1 MPSLTRARYARQ
13 VSATQVICLSV
24 ILFTLLI
31 PSTIASAG
39 DEGVHSMAG
48 ENHHL
53 HEMAFDDFEFDE
65 FTDVPVTFYITNH
78 NDYRRIEVSLIA
90 KIEPPNSDSLWD
102 SEDITISPETVF
114 INAGQTL
121 AVSAKLSDI
130 PDGKWEVT
138 ICSEEYPNDGDGMH
152 DDCVWVN
159 EPITIIN
166 KFNWGGFWCGA
177 QCFGILI
184 ALLGLSLLVN
194 GVKKPELA

>member
-1 MPSLTRARYARQ
+1 MPSLSRARCTRQ
-13 VSATQVICLSV
+13 TSAAQMACLSL

-31 PSTIASAG
+31 PSAIATDD
-39 DEGVHSMAG
+39 DEVRLMAG

-53 HEMAFDDFEFDE
+53 HEMAFENFEFDE

-78 NDYRRIEVSLIA
+78 NDYRRIEVNLMA

-102 SEDITISPETVF
+102 SEDISISPETVF
-114 INAGQTL
+114 VNAGQTL
-121 AVSAKLSDI
+121 AISAKLYDI
-130 PDGKWEVT
+130 PDGQWEVT

-184 ALLGLSLLVN
+184 AVLGLSLLVN
-194 GVKKPELA
+194 GVKKPELG